1 MLPVAA
7 AALVLTATAAEPAA
21 FLKGL
26 ASDEGWRE
34 VAKKRH
40 PSVGPIQVRHK
51 RIAGL
56 DCLEGIAHTTA
67 TIEGMLAAATDF
79 EGIPSWSSADLLDSE
94 DLTGGNPVDFFQ
106 VLDSPFPVKDRYWFL
121 RGTTIRGPDGTTEFR
136 WQHLDAAQNHP
147 EAHARVKAAY
157 PSAIPTGANVGAW
170 VFSPAGDQNR
180 VHYRLCSDPGGKLP
194 EWVGH
199 FAAKVALP
207 TNVADIIERAQ
218 GKR

>member
-1 MLPVAA
+1 MLSLVAVA
-7 AALVLTATAAEPAA
+7 FVGAPLAAEPAT
-21 FLKGL
+21 LLSGL
-26 ASDEGWRE
+26 AEEAGWRE
-34 VAKKRH
+34 VAKKHH
-40 PSVGPIQVRHK
+40 PSVGPIRVRHK

-67 TIEGMLAAATDF
+67 SIEGMLAAATDF

-94 DLTGGNPVDFFQ
+94 ALSGTNPVDFFQ

-121 RGTTIRGPDGTTEFR
+121 RGTTVRAADGTAEFR
-136 WQHLDAAQNHP
+136 WQHLDPARDHP
-147 EAHARVKAAY
+147 AAHARVQAAY

-170 VFSPAGDQNR
+170 VFAPAGQQTR
-180 VHYRLCSDPGGKLP
+180 VHYRLCSDPGGKIP

-199 FAAKVALP
+199 FAAKIALP